1 MVCGAD
7 AAWIKLELTE
17 SLMVES
23 SAEML
28 SIMRDLRE
36 LGIGLSID
44 DFGTGYA
51 NLRYLEDFP
60 LTEIKIDRGFVKG
73 LAQSRSKRVIIESII
88 RISRELGFH
97 VVAEG
102 IET

>member
-60 LTEIKIDRGFVKG
+60 SRK
-73 LAQSRSKRVIIESII
+73 SRSIAALSKGWRKAGPSGSSL
-88 RISRELGFH
+88 SRSSGFPENS
-97 VVAEG
+97 AFMSSPRE
-102 IET
+102 